1 MKVFSLKE
9 AAQLIG
15 ITGEAIR
22 KAEKENRL
30 PKMGISTKTKKREFT
45 LEEIN
50 QCRDYFGTRP
60 SKGIDGETCITA
72 FINFKGGVYK
82 STASIHFAHH
92 MALKG
97 FKVLFI
103 DADSQATSTQFF
115 GYTPDGEQ
123 EELRTI
129 GECLDG
135 SIEDI
140 SELIIGTSWDGL
152 DLIPA
157 NLTLYDSEISVPM
170 KVAQKKFNTS
180 FYLNLRKGI
189 DGVKN
194 NYDVVVI
201 DAPPSL
207 GIVNMNII
215 YAADALIIPVPPLF
229 ADFAS
234 TLQFFTML
242 KEVVQRIP
250 EEREYKFI
258 KLLITKF
265 DGSDEA
271 KAFVK
276 VIRHVFGQNLVINNI
291 FSNTAEIPRASQ
303 DLKTIY
309 EITNVKVKK
318 TYDRAFSIVNN
329 VNNELENMIKST
341 WPAYTEDLLVEGVFN
356 E

>member
-1 MKVFSLKE
+1 
-9 AAQLIG
+9 
-15 ITGEAIR
+15 
-22 KAEKENRL
+22 
-30 PKMGISTKTKKREFT
+30 
-45 LEEIN
+45 
-50 QCRDYFGTRP
+50 
-60 SKGIDGETCITA
+60 
-72 FINFKGGVYK
+72 
-82 STASIHFAHH
+82 